1 MKYVAAYVAAA
12 VMFGITD
19 AVWLT
24 TMTPLLYQP
33 ALGPILAEQ
42 PNIAPAVVF
51 YLLYIAGIVILAVAP
66 ALKDGGWKRAALM
79 GAVFGLIA
87 YATYDLTNQATLKIW
102 ATKVTVLD
110 MTYGALATSLA
121 AVVAFLAA
129 RRVAK

>member
-12 VMFGITD
+12 VMFGFTD

-24 TMTPLLYQP
+24 TMTPRLYQP

-51 YLLYIAGIVILAVAP
+51 YLLYIAGIVFLAVAP
-66 ALKDGGWKRAALM
+66 ALKDGGWKKAALM